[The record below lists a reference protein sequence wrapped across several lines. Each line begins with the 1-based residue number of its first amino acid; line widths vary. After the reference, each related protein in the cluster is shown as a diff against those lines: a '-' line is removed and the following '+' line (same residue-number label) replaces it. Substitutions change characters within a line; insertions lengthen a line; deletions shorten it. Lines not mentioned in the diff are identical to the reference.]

1 MSKLK
6 IEEFVEKHFGIKL
19 LPQQLEM
26 IAMMAANP
34 EKQFVIQS
42 NGRSAGKTT
51 AYKAAMAY
59 LQDGM
64 KPVELEKISNVD
76 PGELLL
82 ETAKNAQ
89 HIAPELQRSAA
100 RFMDIWSSPV
110 MTIKPTKIDL
120 EDIKQ

>member
-82 ETAKNAQ
+82 EAAKNAQ

-120 EDIKQ
+120 EDIKR